1 MSLNEVVIMTI
12 TKITCIALLA
22 GVGTW
27 SSFAAH
33 AQAPAGATM
42 LVPGVYTTPEISA
55 KCQKY
60 ARERVGSSA
69 NTDSARQSV
78 ALACAKK
85 LWEKE
90 IAKGKNRSTS

>member
-1 MSLNEVVIMTI
+1 MTI
-12 TKITCIALLA
+12 TKGLVTAIL
-22 GVGTW
+22 V
-27 SSFAAH
+27 AACSAISVPAQ

-60 ARERVGSSA
+60 AAQRVGTTA

-85 LWEKE
+85 LWDKQL
-90 IAKGKNRSTS
+90 KGKQVKATR

>member
-1 MSLNEVVIMTI
+1 MTI
-12 TKITCIALLA
+12 TKSL
-22 GVGTW
+22 V
-27 SSFAAH
+27 AATLVAACSAISVPAQ

-42 LVPGVYTTPEISA
+42 LVPGVYTTPEITA

-60 ARERVGSSA
+60 ARERVGTSS

-85 LWEKE
+85 LWDRQL
-90 IAKGKNRSTS
+90 KGAQVKGTR